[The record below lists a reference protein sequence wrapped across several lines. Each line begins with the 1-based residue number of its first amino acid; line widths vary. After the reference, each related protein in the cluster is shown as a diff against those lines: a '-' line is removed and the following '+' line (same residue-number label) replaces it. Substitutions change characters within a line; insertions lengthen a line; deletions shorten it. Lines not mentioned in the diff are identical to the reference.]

1 MIITVINYQH
11 ICSLLCHIITGGD
24 DYSSG
29 PYNVTL
35 TAGTTNSSFAISISD
50 DNTFE
55 DNESFVLT
63 ITSLPNSTTAGDPR
77 QATVTIVDDEGN
89 VK

>member
-1 MIITVINYQH
+1 MVQIYYN
-11 ICSLLCHIITGGD
+11 ITGGD

-29 PYNVTL
+29 PYNVTF
-35 TAGTTNSSFAISISD
+35 TAGTTNSSFTISIRN

-55 DNESFVLT
+55 DNENFALT
-63 ITSLPNSTTAGDPR
+63 ITSLPNIITVGNPR

>member
-1 MIITVINYQH
+1 MCRQ
-11 ICSLLCHIITGGD
+11 LCHNIIGGD

-29 PYNVTL
+29 PYNVTF
-35 TAGTTNSSFAISISD
+35 TAGTTNSSFAISIRN

-55 DNESFVLT
+55 DNESFALT
-63 ITSLPNSTTAGDPR
+63 IASLPNIITVGNPH

>member
-1 MIITVINYQH
+1 MISKTVQIYYN
-11 ICSLLCHIITGGD
+11 ITGGD

-29 PYNVTL
+29 PYNVL
-35 TAGTTNSSFAISISD
+35 FTAGTTNSSFTISISD

-63 ITSLPNSTTAGDPR
+63 ITSLPNIITAGDPL

>member
-1 MIITVINYQH
+1 M
-11 ICSLLCHIITGGD
+11 CSLLCHNITGGK

-29 PYNVTL
+29 PYIVTF
-35 TAGTTNSSFAISISD
+35 TAGTTNSSFTISISD

-55 DNESFVLT
+55 NNESFVLT
-63 ITSLPNSTTAGDPR
+63 ITSLSNIITAGDPL

>member
-1 MIITVINYQH
+1 M
-11 ICSLLCHIITGGD
+11 CSFLCHNITGGD
-24 DYSSG
+24 DYFSG
-29 PYNVTL
+29 PYNVTF
-35 TAGTTNSSFAISISD
+35 TAGTTYSSFTISIRN

-55 DNESFVLT
+55 DNESFALT
-63 ITSLPNSTTAGDPR
+63 ITSLPNIITVGNPR

>member
-1 MIITVINYQH
+1 MCRQ
-11 ICSLLCHIITGGD
+11 LCHNIIGGE

-29 PYNVTL
+29 PYNVTF

-55 DNESFVLT
+55 DNESFTLT
-63 ITSLPNSTTAGDPR
+63 ITSPTNIITAGDPL

>member
-1 MIITVINYQH
+1 M
-11 ICSLLCHIITGGD
+11 CSLLCHNITGGD

-29 PYNVTL
+29 PYNVTF
-35 TAGTTNSSFAISISD
+35 TAGTTNSSFTISISD

-63 ITSLPNSTTAGDPR
+63 ITSLPNIITAGEPL
-77 QATVTIVDDEGN
+77 QATVTIVDNEGN